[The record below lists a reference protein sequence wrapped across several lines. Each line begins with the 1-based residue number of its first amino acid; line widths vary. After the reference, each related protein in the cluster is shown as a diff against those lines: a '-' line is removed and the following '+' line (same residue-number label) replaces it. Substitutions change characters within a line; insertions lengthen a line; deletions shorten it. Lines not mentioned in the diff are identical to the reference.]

1 MNEFYI
7 IAAYDTPSDSRRA
20 KLARI
25 LKGFGERRQFSVFEC
40 RLKREHWALLK
51 GKIEQLVNKDEDV
64 LAVYFLSPDAV
75 GRTYRIGHEGIKRLE
90 DPDFV

>member
-1 MNEFYI
+1 MELYTI
-7 IAAYDTPSDSRRA
+7 VAYDTPSDSRRA

-40 RLKREHWALLK
+40 RLTRDHWALLK
-51 GKIEQLVNKDEDV
+51 GKIEALVNKDEDV
-64 LAVYFLSPDAV
+64 LAVYFLSPEAV

>member
-1 MNEFYI
+1 MELYI
-7 IAAYDTPSDSRRA
+7 IVAYDTPSDSRRA
-20 KLARI
+20 KLSRI

-51 GKIEQLVNKDEDV
+51 GKLENLVDESEDV
-64 LAVYFLSPDAV
+64 LAVYFLPPEAV

-90 DPDFV
+90 EPEFI